1 LVRSLAIIA
10 SLALAIG
17 GAQAR
22 DAVPPPLSASQS
34 PVALLVDLGAGQV
47 LFEQAGERPFLPAS
61 MTKAMTT
68 LVAFDLLKAGKLRE
82 DQRFTVS
89 AATAQAWSGKGTSLF
104 LKPGMQVSVGDLV
117 RGVTT
122 ASANDA
128 AVVLA
133 EGAAGSVPGWLK
145 LMNARAKSLGMSAS
159 TFATPNGWPDSG
171 HTKVSA
177 RDLVKLAQALVYEHP
192 ELYRRFVGHPSFTWN
207 GAYFANHDP
216 FAGTVP
222 GADGIKTGHT
232 NEAGYNFLG
241 TVERDGRRLVVVVA
255 GTPSEAARAAI
266 ARDLIEWG
274 FANFLPSEIAR
285 SGAVIGAARVQNGA
299 ERSVPLALVR
309 PLSVA
314 LAPGGKAAIR
324 SRIVYRGPLVAPIK
338 QGVVVAE
345 LEVQVDQGPPMR
357 VPLQANA
364 AVAVAGPFD
373 RLVNGLLGLWP

>member
-1 LVRSLAIIA
+1 VRSLTIIA

-22 DAVPPPLSASQS
+22 DAVAPPASVAQS

-47 LFEQAGERPFLPAS
+47 LFEQAGEKPFLPAS

-68 LVAFDLLKAGKLRE
+68 LVVFDLLKSGKLRE
-82 DQRFTVS
+82 DQLFTVS
-89 AATAQAWSGKGTSLF
+89 PATAQAWSGKGTSLF
-104 LKPGMQVSVGDLV
+104 LKPGMQVSVGDLL

-133 EGAAGSVPGWLK
+133 ESTAGSVPGWLK
-145 LMNARAKSLGMSAS
+145 LMNARAKALGMTAS
-159 TFATPNGWPDSG
+159 TFATPSGWPDG
-171 HTKVSA
+171 GQTKVSA

-192 ELYRRFVGHPSFTWN
+192 ELYRRYVGHPSFTWN

-216 FAGTVP
+216 FAGTLP

-241 TVERDGRRLVVVVA
+241 TVERHGRRLVVVVA
-255 GTPSEAARAAI
+255 GTSSEVARAAT

-274 FANFLPSEIAR
+274 FSSFTPREMA
-285 SGAVIGAARVQNGA
+285 SGGAMIGSARVQGGA

-314 LAPGGKAAIR
+314 LKPGGKAAIR
-324 SRIVYRGPLVAPIK
+324 SRIVYRGPLVAPIR
-338 QGVVVAE
+338 QGAVIADLE
-345 LEVQVDQGPPMR
+345 LQVDQGPPMR
-357 VPLQANA
+357 LPLRAAANI
-364 AVAVAGPFD
+364 AVAGPFD